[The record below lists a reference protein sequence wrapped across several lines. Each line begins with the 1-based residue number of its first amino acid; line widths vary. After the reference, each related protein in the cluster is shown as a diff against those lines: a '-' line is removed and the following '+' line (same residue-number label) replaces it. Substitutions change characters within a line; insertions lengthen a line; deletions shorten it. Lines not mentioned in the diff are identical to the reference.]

1 MVAKGQVKTSRIKKK
16 FLKAI
21 SAQNRAETS
30 SFTNMTYATTA
41 IELRRART
49 EDTPK
54 TARCDAPKQRR
65 KKIDDDGEDDDDDDD
80 DDDAHK

>member
-1 MVAKGQVKTSRIKKK
+1 MVAKSQVKKQAETNF
-16 FLKAI
+16 FLRKAI

-49 EDTPK
+49 EETPK

-65 KKIDDDGEDDDDDDD
+65 KKIDDDGDDD

>member
-1 MVAKGQVKTSRIKKK
+1 
-16 FLKAI
+16 
-21 SAQNRAETS
+21 
-30 SFTNMTYATTA
+30 MTYATTA

-65 KKIDDDGEDDDDDDD
+65 KKIDDDGDDDDDDD

>member
-1 MVAKGQVKTSRIKKK
+1 
-16 FLKAI
+16 
-21 SAQNRAETS
+21 
-30 SFTNMTYATTA
+30 MTYATTA

-49 EDTPK
+49 EETPK

-65 KKIDDDGEDDDDDDD
+65 KKIDDDGDDD